1 MAYIGKQPGTGVR
14 NRFLYTATAGQ
25 TTFTTSDS
33 NLALSYSDALYMDVY
48 LNGVL
53 LDPANDYTAT
63 SGTSVVL
70 GSGATAGDILEIVVY
85 DVFSVFNNTIDG
97 NFEVGGNTT
106 LDNNLTVGGDLTVDT
121 NTLHV
126 DSTNNRVGIG
136 TSSPDASLHIEGS
149 GVSALRFGNIGPS
162 SNSAIRLSRD
172 DITVTSGNPL
182 GYLQFGGNDSTS
194 NTDAAFA
201 YVSGEASGTHG
212 AGDNP
217 TDLTFGTT
225 ADGSSTP
232 AEHMRIT
239 SGGNIQI
246 GSTNSGVA
254 GAGVDVSIG
263 STASSDSGGITLFSP
278 TDGTHSLGFADGTT
292 GTDRYRGYVEYRH
305 ANDALAFATQS
316 TERMR
321 IESAGNIV
329 QTSTISAGWSYAHNV
344 TASSGQLLGHLIQF
358 TGQAP
363 NDASNYF
370 LWMTDTSAARAYFRS
385 DGGLANFQGNNANL
399 SDERE
404 KKNIEDAQD
413 AWATVKSWQ
422 VRKFHFNEDAD
433 SDDKKYGVIAQEF
446 QAHCPELITDYN
458 KSPDPTSD
466 PVIRLAVKEQGAMW
480 LAIKALQEAQV
491 KIETLET
498 KVTTLE
504 TQNADLET
512 KVASLETQNANFETR
527 LTALEAE

>member
-232 AEHMRIT
+232 AERMRIT
-239 SGGNIQI
+239 SGGAIQI

-254 GAGVDVSIG
+254 GTLDVSVG
-263 STASSDSGGITLFSP
+263 STSSSGGITLFSP
-278 TDGTHSLGFADGTT
+278 TNGTHSLGFADGTS
-292 GTDRYRGYVEYRH
+292 GTDRYRGYLEYQH
-305 ANDALAFATQS
+305 ASDAMTFGVQASEA
-316 TERMR
+316 MR
-321 IESAGNIV
+321 IDSSPQVLMGKTVANLTTAGSLQAANATSDGSPAYFYMIKTFSGTRNAWLNYHSGTYV
-329 QTSTISAGWSYAHNV
+329 GGINMTNTSTS
-344 TASSGQLLGHLIQF
+344 F
-358 TGQAP
+358 P
-363 NDASNYF
+363 
-370 LWMTDTSAARAYFRS
+370 TS
-385 DGGLANFQGNNANL
+385 
-399 SDERE
+399 SDERL
-404 KKNIEDAQD
+404 KKNIVDAPSAGDKID
-413 AWATVKSWQ
+413 AMQ
-422 VRKFHFNEDAD
+422 VRSFNWKAD
-433 SDDKKYGVIAQEF
+433 DSFQEYGLIAQELEPVYDLPVE
-446 QAHCPELITDYN
+446 QHDTEDTLTVDYS
-458 KSPDPTSD
+458 KLV
-466 PVIRLAVKEQGAMW
+466 PVLLKEIQDLRKRVA
-480 LAIKALQEAQV
+480 
-491 KIETLET
+491 TLE
-498 KVTTLE
+498 
-504 TQNADLET
+504 N
-512 KVASLETQNANFETR
+512 N
-527 LTALEAE
+527 